1 MLGLAKFVMKGPYQ
15 ALIAA
20 VLLSVLTIWI
30 APLGL
35 LVGAIIALVTLR
47 VGVLDGFKVLVW
59 SMVANVGLTVALTGS
74 YLPAWI
80 SIMEFMLP
88 VWLLAVVLRNTNSFA
103 ITLQMAM
110 ILVGL
115 AVIGFHLIVP
125 NTAEW
130 WLTLFNQQI
139 KPLLDASQLDYQV
152 ESIQKLAEMLTMLL
166 ASFALILWFSI
177 VMIARWWQ
185 GTLYNP
191 GQFQTDFYQF
201 SLPKNIAYLA
211 IILALL
217 GLVFGSEQG
226 LVFDLSGVVISALMF
241 QGLAIAH
248 QTVAVKKL
256 HTAWLVTLYVALFL
270 FPQVMLIL
278 AVIGLLDIWSD
289 FRSRWVQD

>member
-20 VLLSVLTIWI
+20 VLLSMLTIWI
-30 APLGL
+30 APIGL
-35 LVGAIIALVTLR
+35 LVGAIIGLVTLR
-47 VGVLDGFKVLVW
+47 VGVVDGLKVLVW
-59 SMVANVGLTVALTGS
+59 SMVVNVGLTVALTGS
-74 YLPAWI
+74 YIPALI
-80 SIMEFMLP
+80 SVMEFMLP
-88 VWLLAVVLRNTNSFA
+88 IWVLAVVLRNTNSFA
-103 ITLQMAM
+103 TTLQLAM

-115 AVIGFHLIVP
+115 GVIGFHLMVP

-130 WLTLFNQQI
+130 WLALFNQQI
-139 KPLLDASQLDYQV
+139 KPLLDTSELDYQV
-152 ESIQKLAEMLTMLL
+152 ESIQKLAEMLTMML

-201 SLPKNIAYLA
+201 GLPKNVAYLA
-211 IILALL
+211 IILAIA
-217 GLVFGSEQG
+217 GVFFGNEQG
-226 LVFDLSGVVISALMF
+226 LIFDLSGVVISALMF

-256 HTAWLVTLYVALFL
+256 HNAWLVSLYAALFI

-289 FRSRWVQD
+289 FRSRWVQE